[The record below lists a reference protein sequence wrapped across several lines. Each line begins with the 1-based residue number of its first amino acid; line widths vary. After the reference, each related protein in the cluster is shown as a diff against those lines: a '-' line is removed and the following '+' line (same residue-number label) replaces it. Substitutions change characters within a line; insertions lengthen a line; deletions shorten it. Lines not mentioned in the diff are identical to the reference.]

1 MNIPMDNMDLAI
13 MFGMNNETKMGYWM
27 SMNLNKKKTLWPQLS
42 DATRRYFFERLP
54 QEERNVLEELIM
66 SPVEV
71 YEMKELINQN
81 SKMG

>member
-54 QEERNVLEELIM
+54 QEERDVLEELIM

-71 YEMKELINQN
+71 YEMKEFINQN